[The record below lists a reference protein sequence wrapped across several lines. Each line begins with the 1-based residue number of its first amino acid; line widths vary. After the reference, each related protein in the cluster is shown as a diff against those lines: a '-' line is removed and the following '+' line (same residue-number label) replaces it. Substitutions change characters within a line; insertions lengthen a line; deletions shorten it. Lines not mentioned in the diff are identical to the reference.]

1 LLEIFKKIK
10 IKIKNM
16 WLSKKLE
23 GQLKET
29 FQILVSENFQRV
41 KSNIKVY
48 KRFSWWRFYG
58 MVEIA
63 VLKTPP
69 SM

>member
-1 LLEIFKKIK
+1 
-10 IKIKNM
+10 M